1 MDKLK
6 RVVTEKKGEEVSE
19 EEVAGMEREIERV
32 IKMFYLHMRVNGL
45 IKEQKEDYF
54 V

>member
-1 MDKLK
+1 MEKLN
-6 RVVTEKKGEEVSE
+6 RVVTSRGDEVSQ
-19 EEVAGMEREIERV
+19 EEVAGMEREIDRV

-45 IKEQKEDYF
+45 IKHQKEDYF